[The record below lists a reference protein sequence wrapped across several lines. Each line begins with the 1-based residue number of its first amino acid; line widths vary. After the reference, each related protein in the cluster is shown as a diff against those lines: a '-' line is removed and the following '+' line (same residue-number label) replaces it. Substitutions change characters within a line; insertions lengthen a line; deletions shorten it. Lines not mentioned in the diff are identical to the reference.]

1 VWKLCDHRRAEKKAF
16 EETAREMTKLPVRA
30 LLAAVVFAVTP
41 VVLRRGDPLGCSA
54 EIRKI
59 RLGYVIQCRNYW

>member
-1 VWKLCDHRRAEKKAF
+1 
-16 EETAREMTKLPVRA
+16 
-30 LLAAVVFAVTP
+30 
-41 VVLRRGDPLGCSA
+41 VLRRGDPLGCSA